1 MDACIRNLDRPVQ
14 PLRSPGRQGIHHHNH
29 VRASLLH
36 NAPDDLQ
43 RLHTSLGHDPRHDG
57 ADSVHPLPVKGG
69 LPVLVDDMPS
79 NAQVSRHLRAQRVRR
94 HLPVAKPHHQHRQ
107 LLLPVIQKLL

>member
-1 MDACIRNLDRPVQ
+1 MNARIRNLDRPVQ
-14 PLRSPGRQGIHHHNH
+14 PLRIPGRQGIHHHKS
-29 VRASLLH
+29 RGMGLLH

-43 RLHTSLGHDPRHDG
+43 RLHASLGHDPRHDG
-57 ADSVHPLPVKGG
+57 ADPVHLLSVKGS
-69 LPVLVDDMPS
+69 LPVLVDDMPG

-94 HLPVAKPHHQHRQ
+94 HLPVATPHHQHRQ